1 MRDPWIFV
9 PRGTD
14 GKFLP
19 VIIKEALKDCPKSV
33 PILIGVA
40 IGAVVLGG
48 IWWVLSKK
56 RHQIQI
62 PLLKRFK

>member
-1 MRDPWIFV
+1 VKGEKMRDPWIFV

-19 VIIKEALKDCPKSV
+19 VVSKMLKSCPKSV

-40 IGAVVLGG
+40 IGAVVIGG
-48 IWWVLSKK
+48 IWWVLSKRK
-56 RHQIQI
+56 N
-62 PLLKRFK
+62 

>member
-19 VIIKEALKDCPKSV
+19 VVSKMLKSCPKSV

-40 IGAVVLGG
+40 IGAVVIGG
-48 IWWVLSKK
+48 IWWVLSKRK
-56 RHQIQI
+56 N
-62 PLLKRFK
+62 